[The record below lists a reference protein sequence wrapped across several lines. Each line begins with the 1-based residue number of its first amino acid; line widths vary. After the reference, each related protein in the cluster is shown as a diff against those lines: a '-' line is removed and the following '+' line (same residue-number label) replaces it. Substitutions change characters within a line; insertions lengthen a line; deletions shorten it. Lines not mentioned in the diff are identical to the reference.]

1 MANFI
6 YFFAYDELIM
16 PEVFEKHG
24 FVANARFNVTLSAY
38 KMVFH
43 KIPNNPEDF
52 KEGEGRPTIIPTDSN
67 IGMMEGILY
76 EIDETLLPK
85 LDEYYGHP
93 NDYHRKKM
101 RFTKHDF
108 TFINGFVYMAQV
120 ENTDSRLLP
129 SQAQLDAYRPARKTM
144 TRLYFSRLV
153 TQATVEEPHKRRP
166 G

>member
-16 PEVFEKHG
+16 PEAFEKAG
-24 FVANARFNVTLSAY
+24 LVANARFNVTLSSY

-43 KIPNNPEDF
+43 LIPDNPADF

-85 LDEYYGHP
+85 IDEYYDHP
-93 NDYHRKKM
+93 NKYQRKKM

-108 TFINGFVYMAQV
+108 TFVNGYVYIAQI
-120 ENTDSRLLP
+120 ERTDSRLLP
-129 SQAQLDAYRPARKTM
+129 SQAQLDGYRPARKLM
-144 TRLYFSRLV
+144 NRLYFSRLV

-166 G
+166 

>member
-6 YFFAYDELIM
+6 SFFAYDDLIM
-16 PEVFEKHG
+16 PEVFASLG
-24 FVANARFNVTLSAY
+24 FEARAKFNVTLSAY

-43 KIPNNPEDF
+43 KIPKDPENY
-52 KEGEGRPTIIPTDSN
+52 KEGEGCPTIIPTDSN

-76 EIDETLLPK
+76 EVEESLLPK
-85 LDEYYGHP
+85 IDEYYGHP
-93 NDYHRKKM
+93 NEYQRKKM

-108 TFINGFVYMAQV
+108 TFVNGFVYIAQI
-120 ENTDSRLLP
+120 EQTDSKLLP
-129 SQAQLDAYRPARKTM
+129 SQAQLDRYRPARKFM

-166 G
+166 